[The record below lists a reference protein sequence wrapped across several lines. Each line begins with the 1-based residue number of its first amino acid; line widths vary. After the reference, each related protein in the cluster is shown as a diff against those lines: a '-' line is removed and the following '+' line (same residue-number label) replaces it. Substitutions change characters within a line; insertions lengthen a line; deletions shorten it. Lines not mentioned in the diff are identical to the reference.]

1 MGFWFECERR
11 NMETRETSDS
21 LNTSDFTLLLQVS
34 SEGQFEVNDTILVPQ
49 LLDPEDKTQ
58 SMS

>member
-1 MGFWFECERR
+1 
-11 NMETRETSDS
+11 METRETSDS